1 MIFIEKKKKNRDGDK
16 EDATIGCESEV
27 PPRRS
32 FRLSEEEG
40 GGESFQQEER
50 ISRSSYGMQKT
61 GKGRSSQEK
70 KYSRTEKATVE
81 KSFSEKEEKDFSKD
95 NIAKK
100 DLSKRDFAKKILL
113 EKETP
118 QEEKTPED
126 EAFRAALRI
135 LSAGANSSRML
146 REKLC
151 RKGFSREDAAAAASR
166 AAEAGLVG
174 DCRLLIA
181 HAEYLARKKFYGK
194 SRIRMELLQK
204 FDREIVERFFEEAVE
219 EIEFAAYATTLAGR
233 YADRGREYVIGRLR
247 RAGYASAE
255 IRGALNELG
264 L

>member
-1 MIFIEKKKKNRDGDK
+1 MIFIEKKKKNRDEDK
-16 EDATIGCESEV
+16 ENATIGCESEV
-27 PPRRS
+27 PSRRS

-81 KSFSEKEEKDFSKD
+81 KSFSEKEEKDFSK
-95 NIAKK
+95 K
-100 DLSKRDFAKKILL
+100 DFAKKDFAKKDFS
-113 EKETP
+113 EKETL

-174 DCRLLIA
+174 DRRLLIA

-204 FDREIVERFFEEAVE
+204 FDRETVERFFEEAVE
-219 EIEFAAYATTLAGR
+219 GIEFAAYATTLAGR

-255 IRGALNELG
+255 IRGALNELA